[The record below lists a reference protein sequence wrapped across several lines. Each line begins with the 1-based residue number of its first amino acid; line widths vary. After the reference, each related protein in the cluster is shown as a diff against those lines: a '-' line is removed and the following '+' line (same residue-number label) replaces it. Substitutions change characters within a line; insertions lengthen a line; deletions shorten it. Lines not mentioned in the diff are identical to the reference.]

1 MTDVTMKRLMV
12 VLGWLFGLGALFFAL
27 LVLIVGRRY
36 LETVGTW
43 DGEY

>member
-1 MTDVTMKRLMV
+1 MKLLLT
-12 VLGWLFGLGALFFAL
+12 VLGWLIGLGTLFFAL
-27 LVLIVGRRY
+27 LALLVGLRY